1 MTTLATPTLPL
12 EFPDS
17 DGERMSDN
25 TLQFKAIVTLHGNLE
40 LLFRDRPDVFVAGD
54 HLIYVDPS
62 NPAARIAPDVYVV
75 FGRHKGHRGSYRLWD
90 EAGIFPQVVFEVWS
104 PGNTESEMS
113 GKRAFCERHGAQEFY
128 IFYPVSPS
136 RFEGWVRQDER
147 LVRVREMDGHVSPLL
162 GIRFAVEDGEA
173 WLYHPDG
180 QRFLS
185 YVERGEQEEVERQRA
200 ESAEE
205 RAERERERAESERE
219 RAERERE
226 RAESAEER
234 AERERE
240 RAESERERAAKL
252 AARLREL
259 GLDPEAL

>member
-1 MTTLATPTLPL
+1 
-12 EFPDS
+12 
-17 DGERMSDN
+17 MSDN
-25 TLQFKAIVTLHGNLE
+25 TLQFRAIVTIHGNLE

-54 HLIYVDPS
+54 HLIYVDPN
-62 NPAARIAPDVYVV
+62 NPADRMAPDVYVA

-90 EAGIFPQVVFEVWS
+90 EAGIFPQVVFEVLS
-104 PGNTESEMS
+104 PSNTRAEMAN
-113 GKRAFCERHGAQEFY
+113 KRLFYERHGAEEFY
-128 IFYPVSPS
+128 ILDPVTPA
-136 RFEGWVRQDER
+136 RFEGWVRQGDR
-147 LVRVREMDGHVSPLL
+147 LVQVSEMDGYVSPLL
-162 GIRFAVEDGEA
+162 KVRFAVEDGEA

-205 RAERERERAESERE
+205 RAESAEERAESAEERAERERQRAERERQRAERERE

-226 RAESAEER
+226 RAESER
-234 AERERE
+234 Q
-240 RAESERERAAKL
+240 RAAKL